1 MSAQVSSSNRQL
13 DCPSTAFLSSQIC
26 LHDLPTSH
34 TSRAGRMLKR
44 AFDIIGALMLLLI
57 LAPLFPLLALAV
69 RLDGGPALYG
79 HRRIGC
85 NDRSFKCLKFRT
97 MAADADRMLA
107 QHLAENPRAAA
118 EWARNRKL
126 ANDPRITRIG
136 AILRKTSLDE
146 LPQLINVL
154 RGEMSL
160 VGPRPVV
167 DDELE
172 EHYGPAGRIAYS
184 AMRPGITG
192 LWQISGRSDT
202 TYRERVTLDI
212 TYGSN
217 WSFLLDVK
225 ILLMTVPA
233 VLMRRGAV

>member
-1 MSAQVSSSNRQL
+1 MGAQESSGDAQFVELSTDDFSSHASRQNRTL
-13 DCPSTAFLSSQIC
+13 A
-26 LHDLPTSH
+26 
-34 TSRAGRMLKR
+34 LKR
-44 AFDIIGALMLLLI
+44 AFDFAGALMLLLI
-57 LAPLFPLLALAV
+57 LAPLFPVLALAV
-69 RLDGGPALYG
+69 RLDGGPALYR
-79 HRRIGC
+79 HRRMGC
-85 NDRSFKCLKFRT
+85 NDRPFNCLKFRS
-97 MAADADRMLA
+97 MARDADAMLA
-107 QHLAENPRAAA
+107 QHLAANPHAAA

-126 ANDPRITRIG
+126 TDDPRITRVG
-136 AILRKTSLDE
+136 AFLRTTSLDE

-167 DDELE
+167 HDELE
-172 EHYGPAGRIAYS
+172 AHYGPDGRIAYS

-212 TYGSN
+212 AYRSN

-225 ILLMTVPA
+225 ILVLTVPA
-233 VLMRRGAV
+233 VLTRRGAV